1 MEIEFHNRKVRNL
14 CEDTKTAVRE
24 LGSSGAKKLHAR
36 LADLQAAHDVSE
48 LSAGRP
54 HPLKGE
60 RQGQLAIELPDGKR
74 LILVPAND
82 PTPRRDDGGIDWSGV
97 TKVCIIEVRDYHD

>member
-1 MEIEFHNRKVRNL
+1 MEIEFHSRRVQKL

-24 LGSSGAKKLHAR
+24 LGPAGAKKLHSR

-48 LSAGRP
+48 LSAGKP

-60 RQGQLAIELPDGKR
+60 RRGQLAIELPGGKR
-74 LILVPAND
+74 LILVPANN
-82 PTPRRDDGGIDWSGV
+82 PAPHRDDGSIDWSGV
-97 TKVCIIEVRDYHD
+97 TKVCIIEVCDYHD